1 MGVFTGLMDSPAGK
15 GLLER
20 FHRALLGPP
29 TLFWLAVVLS
39 WVCAYP
45 EAAIEAFHKIPE
57 PSVWLLALTGLV
69 AAVLLLLAAWI
80 SDTVRDDLYRW
91 LEGYRWPAWAF
102 RWGVY
107 RWENKRD
114 RMMDDWSELVQD
126 GGRGDVL
133 DPARARSIA
142 ALDSQLH
149 RLPQNNL
156 LPTAFGNTLRA
167 AEEYVRTRYGLD
179 PVVVWPRL
187 WLLLSEERD
196 ELDSHRRA
204 LDAAVDGFLFG
215 ILLLFLGVV
224 VGMLLAP
231 PGWLALL
238 LLVFGSLFLWFSY
251 RRDQDMGVDGFLFGT
266 LLILLGAAVELIAVP
281 GASLAPSGRV
291 VIPLF
296 VFGLLFTWFSYR
308 LAVERTMQFA
318 VLLQA
323 TFDVGRLRLYD
334 ALGCPRP
341 RPAAE
346 KDAGRWLSAFLWR
359 GDRPPCSGGNA
370 VEVRR
375 ASMWAR
381 LSRGR
386 KRVRRR

>member
-57 PSVWLLALTGLV
+57 PSVWLLALTGPV

-204 LDAAVDGFLFG
+204 LDTAVDGVFFG
-215 ILLLFLGVV
+215 VLLLFLGAAAGLFAVSGV
-224 VGMLLAP
+224 P
-231 PGWLALL
+231 LAL
-238 LLVFGSLFLWFSY
+238 
-251 RRDQDMGVDGFLFGT
+251 
-266 LLILLGAAVELIAVP
+266 
-281 GASLAPSGRV
+281 SGRLLP
-291 VIPLF
+291 PLL
-296 VFGLLFTWFSYR
+296 VFGLLFCWFSYR
-308 LAVERTMQFA
+308 LAVERAVQFA
-318 VLLQA
+318 VLLRA
-323 TFDVGRLRLYD
+323 TFDVSHLRLYD

-386 KRVRRR
+386 KRVKRR